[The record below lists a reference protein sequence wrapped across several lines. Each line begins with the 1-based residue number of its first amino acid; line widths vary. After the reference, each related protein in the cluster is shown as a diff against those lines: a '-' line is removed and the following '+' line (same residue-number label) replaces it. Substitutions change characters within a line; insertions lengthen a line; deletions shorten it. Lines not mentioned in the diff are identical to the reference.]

1 MVRNSGLGKGPP
13 DPGKGLVW
21 GLPERQ
27 GGGTESPVL
36 TRQTHEHTDGGR
48 VQCRGKNM
56 NSEGKT
62 LSSHLAQFTTKLCD
76 LGQVTE
82 PPGALVSS
90 SVKRL

>member
-1 MVRNSGLGKGPP
+1 MEKSAGFGKGPL

-27 GGGTESPVL
+27 REGTGNPVL
-36 TRQTHEHTDGGR
+36 TRQTHGHTDGGR